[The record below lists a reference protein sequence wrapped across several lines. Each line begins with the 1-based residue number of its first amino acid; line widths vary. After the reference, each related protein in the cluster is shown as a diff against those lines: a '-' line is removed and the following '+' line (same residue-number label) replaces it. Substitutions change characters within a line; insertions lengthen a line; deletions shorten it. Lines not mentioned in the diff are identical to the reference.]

1 MERSKKDCE
10 LLEDLQRSGLAQRFY
25 LCIFQQ
31 RLLEF
36 DEMNFSSSVGGSR
49 FVGLFELCA
58 SFLMVTL

>member
-10 LLEDLQRSGLAQRFY
+10 LLEDLQRSDLAQRFY

-36 DEMNFSSSVGGSR
+36 DEMNSSSVGGSR